1 MSIRP
6 PLNYTTKIPA
16 KRTVS
21 ECQDLL
27 ITAGARSV
35 TLETES
41 RRPTGLAFQL
51 DTSFGV
57 RAFRLPVNH
66 LGVGTLLR
74 RVDQADAWPPGLYK
88 GGAGT
93 KERARFVTED
103 HALDVAW
110 RITRDWLEVQLAII
124 DAEMVT
130 ADEVMLPYM
139 LVDPQTTVF
148 DQYRAGNAI
157 EAAR

>member
-1 MSIRP
+1 MSLKP

-16 KRTVS
+16 KRTVA

-27 ITAGARSV
+27 IDAGAKAV
-35 TLETES
+35 TVETDD
-41 RRPTGLAFQL
+41 RKPVGLAFQL
-51 DTSFGV
+51 DTPAGL

-66 LGVGTLLR
+66 GGVATLLR
-74 RVDQADAWPPGLYK
+74 RVDLAKAWPASLYK
-88 GGAGT
+88 SAPKLIPGYLT
-93 KERARFVTED
+93 SQ

-110 RITRDWLEVQLAII
+110 RVARDWLEAQLAII
-124 DAEMVT
+124 DAGMVT
-130 ADEVMLPYM
+130 VDEVMLPYM
-139 LVDPQTTVF
+139 LVDPTTTVF